1 MASGSTL
8 TVSGGTNM
16 VQVVANTDTVQPAD
30 YDNMVANVYRQLGAP
45 NDVNQVAYNRNVHG
59 YNNATGSLDAPTGE
73 TINASSTDNGY
84 KNLQD
89 EVQSQQIQD

>member
-1 MASGSTL
+1 MS
-8 TVSGGTNM
+8 
-16 VQVVANTDTVQPAD
+16 
-30 YDNMVANVYRQLGAP
+30 Y
-45 NDVNQVAYNRNVHG
+45 G

-89 EVQSQQIQD
+89 EVQS

>member
-8 TVSGGTNM
+8 TVSGGVDM
-16 VQVVANTDTVQPAD
+16 VQVPTSDAVAPAD

-45 NDVNQVAYNRNVHG
+45 NQVTLGSYTLSNVYG
-59 YNNATGSLDAPTGE
+59 YNNATGSLDAATGE

-84 KNLQD
+84 KNLQH
-89 EVQSQQIQD
+89 